1 MYINAAINGSGL
13 EVIDNNTLIFGGNVI
28 GKYSLNRSNDTISL
42 ISSFNLPS
50 DHVVTGDIFYNNN
63 SGTYII
69 TYRGNSTG
77 NSFIGEFDGS
87 GVLLRS
93 HQDNIILEFAF
104 AIYSKN
110 NLLYVVTANRDEYS
124 VNESTLALTKIKT
137 ISGNITLYGGAQSPN
152 CRTYIVPSISPS
164 ITPSPT
170 RTPLLTPSPTRTPS
184 STSLNNNGTVEL
196 SPQNGL
202 NTGTYAVFVNGV
214 FDGTFKSGSRTYIQG
229 TTIRIDYQN
238 PTCNVTLNG
247 SNYSSATDITING
260 NTTNTFVLNNADYWF
275 DLGTGYCDNCV
286 SYKNQQNGCG
296 SGRSVI
302 GGSFCNV
309 TANYNTSIGT
319 YCENCTNYVVY
330 QNSNPCFTGNQY
342 YVNGTSYATNPSNG
356 GCNYNANYST
366 PVGTYCQDCVN
377 HTIYQNTNG
386 CFTGNQFSIPSL
398 GQTYQDEPSNST
410 CNYSANWEYYSQ
422 ICNGTTL
429 EVTQVDTNPC
439 SSTYGQF
446 QTITTQNSTTCG
458 YSPCSCYTIA
468 TNDSTITYTYGR
480 CGSTQNVTTTLN
492 GGQSINVCSRYT
504 PTISS
509 GVGSV
514 DGGSVGCSSNNDCQ

>member
-1 MYINAAINGSGL
+1 MAKKYYILITGGTSQGPYTVYYDSINVSNIATL
-13 EVIDNNTLIFGGNVI
+13 FSNNNPATNLS
-28 GKYSLNRSNDTISL
+28 YSDLTTNPGVLVSMPDSITRIIL
-42 ISSFNLPS
+42 
-50 DHVVTGDIFYNNN
+50 YNNGCN
-63 SGTYII
+63 SNI
-69 TYRGNSTG
+69 TY
-77 NSFIGEFDGS
+77 
-87 GVLLRS
+87 
-93 HQDNIILEFAF
+93 
-104 AIYSKN
+104 
-110 NLLYVVTANRDEYS
+110 
-124 VNESTLALTKIKT
+124 TL
-137 ISGNITLYGGAQSPN
+137 P
-152 CRTYIVPSISPS
+152 
-164 ITPSPT
+164 
-170 RTPLLTPSPTRTPS
+170 TPLY
-184 STSLNNNGTVEL
+184 GTVEL
-196 SPQNGL
+196 SPQNDL
-202 NTGTYAVFVNGV
+202 NTGAYAVFVNGV

-229 TTIRIDYQN
+229 TTIRVDYQN

-247 SNYSSATDITING
+247 SNYSSETDITING

-275 DLGTGYCDNCV
+275 DLGTGYCDINLGTGICT

-302 GGSFCNV
+302 GGSYCD
-309 TANYNTSIGT
+309 TTPNYNTSIGT
-319 YCENCTNYVVY
+319 YCENCNNYNVL

-342 YVNGTSYATNPSNG
+342 YANNTSYATNPSNG
-356 GCNYNANYST
+356 GCNYNANWVNNGNTFCSNCDVYQPKIDNNPCST
-366 PVGTYCQDCVN
+366 TYNNTYNELVTSNSTTCGECCGQSTEADYYIEVGIYCLDCNQYGV
-377 HTIYQNTNG
+377 YQNRNT
-386 CFTGNQFSIPSL
+386 CFQGNQFSIPSL
-398 GQTYQDEPSNST
+398 GQTYQDNPSNGN
-410 CNYSANWEYYSQ
+410 CNYNANWEYYSQ

-446 QTITTQNSTTCG
+446 QTIITPNSTTCG

-492 GGQSINVCSRYT
+492 GGQSISVCSRYT